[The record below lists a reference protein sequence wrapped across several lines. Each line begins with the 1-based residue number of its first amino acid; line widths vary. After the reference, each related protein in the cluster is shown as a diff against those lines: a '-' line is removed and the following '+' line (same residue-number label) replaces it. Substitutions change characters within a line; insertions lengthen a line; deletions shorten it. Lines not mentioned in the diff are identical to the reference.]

1 VSPRT
6 YQQAL
11 DYLYSFID
19 YSLQRNFTYT
29 SANLDLRRVHAFLDL
44 LGNPHRRYPV
54 IHIAGTKGKGSVSAM
69 MASALQADGYRTGLY
84 TSPHLADFCERIRV
98 DGKNIEPARLAEM
111 VDRIEATMD
120 KVPGL
125 TTFEL
130 TTAIGFLFFAEEKV
144 EAAVVEVGLG
154 GRLDAT
160 NVVEPLVSVI
170 TSLSYDH
177 TKILG
182 NTLTEIAGEKAGIIK
197 PGIPFV
203 SAPQEAEAMQ
213 VLRAAA
219 EQRGSP
225 MVLVG
230 RDWHFSPHRHSLE
243 GQSFYIWP
251 AGDQAIIDQML
262 AQGQELEW
270 APAQFD
276 IPLLGYHQV
285 VNAAVAYAA
294 LRTASERGLRVT
306 ERGIRA
312 GFQSVQWPGRFQVIS
327 RYPFVVVD
335 SAHNRDSARKL
346 RTALDDYFPLRRV
359 VLLLGASD
367 DKDID
372 GILDELLPRVA
383 RVVTTQTTHPR
394 AAETEALAEKIRARG
409 CPVEGV
415 QEPAQALA
423 QALRQ
428 TGREDVLLSAGSVFL
443 AAAVLAEWPAVRDT
457 MLSAAARS
465 GI

>member
-1 VSPRT
+1 
-6 YQQAL
+6 
-11 DYLYSFID
+11 
-19 YSLQRNFTYT
+19 
-29 SANLDLRRVHAFLDL
+29 
-44 LGNPHRRYPV
+44 
-54 IHIAGTKGKGSVSAM
+54 
-69 MASALQADGYRTGLY
+69 
-84 TSPHLADFCERIRV
+84 
-98 DGKNIEPARLAEM
+98 
-111 VDRIEATMD
+111 
-120 KVPGL
+120 
-125 TTFEL
+125 
-130 TTAIGFLFFAEEKV
+130 
-144 EAAVVEVGLG
+144 
-154 GRLDAT
+154 
-160 NVVEPLVSVI
+160 
-170 TSLSYDH
+170 
-177 TKILG
+177 
-182 NTLTEIAGEKAGIIK
+182 
-197 PGIPFV
+197 
-203 SAPQEAEAMQ
+203 
-213 VLRAAA
+213 
-219 EQRGSP
+219 

-294 LRTASERGLRVT
+294 LRTASDRGLRVT

-312 GFQSVQWPGRFQVIS
+312 GFQSVQWPGRFQVIF
-327 RYPFVVVD
+327 RHPFVVVD

-394 AAETEALAEKIRARG
+394 AAVAEALAEKIRARG

-415 QEPAQALA
+415 REPAQALA
-423 QALRQ
+423 LALRQ

-457 MLSAAARS
+457 MRSAVARS